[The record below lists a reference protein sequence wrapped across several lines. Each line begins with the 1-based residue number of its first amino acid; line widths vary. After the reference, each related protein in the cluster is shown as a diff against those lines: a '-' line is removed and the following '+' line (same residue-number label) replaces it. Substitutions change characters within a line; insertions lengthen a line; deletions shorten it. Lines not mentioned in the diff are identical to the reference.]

1 MNPDS
6 SDPLDASRAVVPAL
20 PEVPGWYPGW
30 AQELADFY
38 FSGSACLFVLHGNV
52 HDLIHCPP
60 LSGAE
65 EFLSLGDFLATQ
77 LFGRWDVILSY
88 DLGRGLR
95 PLAGREPGRLAKM
108 VEYVAGRL
116 GGPTAWPRDP
126 DKVLVS
132 LDRLI
137 QRNLLEE
144 NPQHRK
150 SIALMFDHAQYLI
163 PAGDLS
169 MLARG
174 QAARLV
180 RLTDWAQNPYLR
192 RINAAI
198 FLVVDRLSEVSARL
212 VQDPHVATI
221 EIPLPGTSVRRRF
234 VEKALAQQDQLQL
247 GDLTP
252 ERLSQL
258 ASGLNLTSLGIVL
271 ARARR
276 DRTPLGGSQFGEL
289 KKTLIERE
297 CKGLISFLEPSHTL
311 DMVVGHTAAKA
322 CLRQDAKWIGQGR
335 LDIAPMGYLVCGPVG
350 TGKTF
355 LAECYAGTIGIP
367 CVVLRNF
374 RSKYVGETEGNLQQV
389 LTVLRSLGP
398 VVVIIDEADAA
409 LGSREAGGDSGTS
422 ARVFS
427 MIARQMG
434 NTRYRGRII
443 WMLLTSRPDLLPI
456 DLKRQGRAEV
466 HIPLFYPRK
475 KEEIAKMFRVM
486 ARKNHA
492 DLATEVVPDVEPD
505 RALSGADIEGIVL
518 SARRLA
524 LAEGRAAIEPSDL
537 DAAIDRFVPS
547 AQGLE
552 KELQQLVAVLECTD
566 REFLPAKWIEKIADP
581 DGRTAIQRR
590 CLEIRRLIDA

>member
-1 MNPDS
+1 MNPNS
-6 SDPLDASRAVVPAL
+6 TDAPEASAVAV
-20 PEVPGWYPGW
+20 PEVPDWYPAW

-60 LSGAE
+60 LTGAD

-95 PLAGREPGRLAKM
+95 PLSGGQPKRLAKM
-108 VEYVAGRL
+108 VEYVSGRL
-116 GGPTAWPRDP
+116 GSRTLWPRDP
-126 DKVLVS
+126 DKVLAT

-137 QRNLLEE
+137 QRNLLKED
-144 NPQHRK
+144 PQRRK

-163 PAGDLS
+163 PAGDLTT
-169 MLARG
+169 LARG
-174 QAARLV
+174 QASRLV
-180 RLTDWAQNPYLR
+180 RLKGWAQNPYLR
-192 RINAAI
+192 RINTAI
-198 FLVVDRLSEVSARL
+198 FLVADRLSEVSSRL

-221 EIPLPGTSVRRRF
+221 EIPLPDATVRRRF
-234 VEKALAQQDQLQL
+234 VEKALAQHDQLRL

-252 ERLSQL
+252 ERLSRL
-258 ASGLNLTSLGIVL
+258 ASGLNLTSLEIVL

-276 DRTPLGGSQFGEL
+276 DRAPLSGSQFGEL
-289 KKTLIERE
+289 KKTMIERE
-297 CKGLISFLEPSHTL
+297 CKGLVSFLEPSHTL
-311 DMVVGHTAAKA
+311 DMVVGHTAAKSR
-322 CLRQDAKWIGQGR
+322 LRQDAQWISQGQ

-409 LGSREAGGDSGTS
+409 LGSRQAGGDSGTS

-466 HIPLFYPRK
+466 HIPLFYPQE

-486 ARKNHA
+486 AKKNH
-492 DLATEVVPDVEPD
+492 TELPEKAIPDVGVE
-505 RALSGADIEGIVL
+505 RGLSGADIEGIIL

-524 LAEGRAAIEPSDL
+524 LAEGRTAIEQADIGT
-537 DAAIDRFVPS
+537 AIDRFIPS

-552 KELQQLVAVLECTD
+552 KELQELVAALECTD
-566 REFLPAKWIEKIADP
+566 RAFLPAAWTEKIDAP
-581 DGRTAIQRR
+581 GGRTAIQQR
-590 CLEIRRLIDA
+590 CLDIRRLIDE